1 MANYDDAEHAEP
13 CLLSGLLA
21 GCAGGFIATWM
32 MNAAQTAAV
41 QVADHLETQQAQTP
55 EGAKAVAAGKGFGA
69 GPLENAQE
77 ATVATK
83 RTATALSRGLFGHE
97 LTSNERAVVAGV
109 IPLAF
114 GTFVGGIYGVL
125 AEYIPM
131 VSLGRGTVFGTAVW
145 LGAEELALPGLKLSK
160 PATEASWSSHATGW
174 AGHLVYG
181 IALDAARRAIRS
193 FLR

>member
-1 MANYDDAEHAEP
+1 MFNSDDVREP
-13 CLLSGLLA
+13 CLLSGVMA
-21 GCAGGFIATWM
+21 GCLGGFIATWI

-41 QVADHLETQQAQTP
+41 QVADQLETQQAQTP
-55 EGAKAVAAGKGFGA
+55 QGARTVAVGEGRGA

-83 RTATALSRGLFGHE
+83 RTATAVSRGLFGHE
-97 LTSNERAVVAGV
+97 LSDEERAVVAGV

-114 GTFVGGIYGVL
+114 GTLVGGIYGAL
-125 AEYIPM
+125 TEYFPF
-131 VSLGRGTVFGTAVW
+131 VSVGHGTAYGTAVW
-145 LGAEELALPGLKLSK
+145 LGAEELAMPGLKLSK
-160 PATEASWSSHATGW
+160 PVRDMAWSAHATGL

-181 IALDAARRAIRS
+181 FALDAARRMVRS